1 MNSLVP
7 QPITLTG
14 QVVSLE
20 PLSMTHADALLE
32 AAQSE
37 EIWLHT
43 LDKPRT
49 TAAMHD
55 YIARALGERDNKTGI
70 PFAVRL
76 IQTNRFIGSTRYV
89 NIAPPRRGLEI
100 GFTWYTPH
108 YWRTAVNTECKYLLL
123 KHAFETLRYI
133 RVEFQANSEN
143 ARSRAAILRLGATE
157 EGTLRVRM
165 VRGDGQR
172 FDGLTPPLAR
182 ALIRGGVHPNLLTTL
197 GTLVVIASGVAFGFG
212 DIRVGGALLLL
223 SGVFDMLDGQVARQ
237 GGMTTTFGAFYDSTL
252 DRVGEAAVFA
262 GLAFYFLRGGVPPER
277 ALLGAG
283 VALTALVASLL
294 VSYTR
299 ARAEGLGVE
308 CKVGIAGRAERIL
321 LLGLPAVVFGGASTR
336 DGALLFWIV
345 VVLALVSAITVVQR
359 VLHVARVASGVPR
372 PPPSMKRETMPGVAA
387 VRRKGP

>member
-1 MNSLVP
+1 MNVIP
-7 QPITLTG
+7 QR
-14 QVVSLE
+14 VKE
-20 PLSMTHADALLE
+20 
-32 AAQSE
+32 
-37 EIWLHT
+37 
-43 LDKPRT
+43 
-49 TAAMHD
+49 
-55 YIARALGERDNKTGI
+55 
-70 PFAVRL
+70 
-76 IQTNRFIGSTRYV
+76 
-89 NIAPPRRGLEI
+89 
-100 GFTWYTPH
+100 GF
-108 YWRTAVNTECKYLLL
+108 V
-123 KHAFETLRYI
+123 
-133 RVEFQANSEN
+133 
-143 ARSRAAILRLGATE
+143 
-157 EGTLRVRM
+157 
-165 VRGDGQR
+165 
-172 FDGLTPPLAR
+172 GLTAPLAR

-223 SGVFDMLDGQVARQ
+223 SGVFDILDGQVARQ

-387 VRRKGP
+387 VRRKGH